1 MNVSDCYRILGLR
14 TGASAEDVKASY
26 RRLVRQ
32 YHPDVNPH
40 NQEQAKDR
48 FIQLTEAYRVLRQS
62 VLATPPVR
70 EPNFAEVRQRSHPV
84 SPEPR
89 TVSQPESRQPSPQAP
104 PQSGS
109 PPQARA
115 RSASSASPPTQS
127 PERSHPSFETE
138 LPEADQK
145 LKQNAY
151 YQLQT
156 LLKTQRFPRAIALVE
171 GLAQRLPQDLEVRQ
185 WQAITYQRWGR
196 QLVSD
201 RQFDKARIYLQ
212 KALKTDARNRSLW
225 TEVQRD
231 LRCIDEYQQTPQT
244 TQLGR

>member
-26 RRLVRQ
+26 RRLVRR

-84 SPEPR
+84 SPEPP
-89 TVSQPESRQPSPQAP
+89 TVSKPASRQSSPQAP
-104 PQSGS
+104 PPSGS
-109 PPQARA
+109 SPS
-115 RSASSASPPTQS
+115 SASSSSPAAQPQA
-127 PERSHPSFETE
+127 RSHPSFETD
-138 LPEADQK
+138 LSEADQE

-231 LRCIDEYQQTPQT
+231 LRCIDEYQQTPQA
-244 TQLGR
+244 TQLER